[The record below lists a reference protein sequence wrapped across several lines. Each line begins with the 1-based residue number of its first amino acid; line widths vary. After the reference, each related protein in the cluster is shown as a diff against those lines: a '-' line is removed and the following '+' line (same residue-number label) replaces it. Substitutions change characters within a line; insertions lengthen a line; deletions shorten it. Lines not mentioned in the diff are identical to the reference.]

1 MLWRNNHLD
10 KKTGIIIQART
21 GSTRLPNKM
30 MIPFYQ
36 GNTILEIL
44 IERLKSSFPDFPIIL
59 ATTRNQRDDAIETIG
74 LSKGIYTYRGD
85 EENVLKRFVLAAEYY
100 RIDKIIRV
108 CADNPFLDM
117 FSLKVLIDEFTT
129 ENYDYLFF
137 SLSNEKPTII
147 THYGLWAE
155 AVSLSALKKILDLTQ
170 EKIYL
175 EHVTKYIYENRNL
188 FNLKNIY
195 IAQEIES
202 INNIRLTIDTKE
214 DFNLIKKIYEEVQVM
229 GLSLDS
235 HKLVQ
240 FISKHEDWIKEMEK
254 QIGENEK

>member
-1 MLWRNNHLD
+1 MEENNI
-10 KKTGIIIQART
+10 GIIIQARI

-36 GNTILEIL
+36 GKTILEIL
-44 IERLKSSFPDFPIIL
+44 IERLKSSFMEFPIIL
-59 ATTRNQRDDAIETIG
+59 ATTRNQKDDAIEAVG

-100 RIDKIIRV
+100 KIDKIIRV
-108 CADNPFLDM
+108 CADNPFLNM
-117 FSLKVLIDEFTT
+117 FSLKELIENFKTT
-129 ENYDYLFF
+129 NYDYMFF

-155 AVSLSALKKILDLTQ
+155 AVSLSALKKILNITQ
-170 EKIYL
+170 DKTYL
-175 EHVTKYIYENRNL
+175 EHVTKYIYENKNL

-195 IAQEIES
+195 IDKEIES
-202 INNIRLTIDTKE
+202 INNIRLTLDTKE
-214 DFNLIKKIYEEVQVM
+214 DYKLLKKIYEEVQVM

-235 HKLVQ
+235 RDLIM
-240 FISKHEDWIKEMEK
+240 FISKHDNWIKEMEK
-254 QIGENEK
+254 QIRGNEK

>member
-1 MLWRNNHLD
+1 MFWRNTHLD
-10 KKTGIIIQART
+10 KNIGIMIQARV

-44 IERLKSSFPDFPIIL
+44 LERLKNSFPDLPIIL
-59 ATTRNQRDDAIETIG
+59 ATTINRRDDAIENVG
-74 LSKGIYTYRGD
+74 LSKGICTYRGD
-85 EENVLKRFVLAAEYY
+85 EENVLKRFVLGAENYK
-100 RIDKIIRV
+100 IDKIIRV

-117 FSLKVLIDEFTT
+117 SSLKVLIDNFVT
-129 ENYDYLFF
+129 EKCDYLFF

-155 AVSLSALKKILDLTQ
+155 AVTLSALKKILDLTQ
-170 EKIYL
+170 EKVYL
-175 EHVTKYIYENRNL
+175 EHVTKYIYENRNF

-195 IAQEIES
+195 IAQEIEA